1 LDRLLGVAHA
11 EGVRETSATENR
23 LSPRDMPF
31 RFVGLLGFQDP
42 VRPAVPAAV
51 RVCRAAGIRV
61 VMITGDYPA
70 TARVIARL
78 AEIDGG
84 SVVTGS
90 EVAALDDAALRQRVR
105 GAAVFART
113 LPEQKLRI
121 VEALKANGEIVGMTG
136 DGVNDAPSLKAAHIG
151 VAMGGRGTDVAREA
165 SSIVLLDDDFG
176 SLVTTVRLG
185 RRIYDNLR
193 KALSYIVALHI
204 PIAGIAVLPLLLGTP
219 LVLTPMLIALIEM
232 IIDPVCSIV
241 LEAEREERDVMDRPP
256 RDPKAPL
263 LSFDLLAWSAGQGVL
278 ALVIVGAVLVEASSR
293 GLPDDVVRSLT
304 YVCLVTTNV
313 ALIFANRSFDA
324 SIRSALARGNPS
336 LWIGLGAI
344 GAVLAVILSWPAAGA
359 LFRLGPLHWEGA
371 LVCLGAAVA
380 LLLVLEAI
388 KPVFRRVPR
397 P

>member
-1 LDRLLGVAHA
+1 
-11 EGVRETSATENR
+11 
-23 LSPRDMPF
+23 
-31 RFVGLLGFQDP
+31 
-42 VRPAVPAAV
+42 
-51 RVCRAAGIRV
+51 
-61 VMITGDYPA
+61 
-70 TARVIARL
+70 
-78 AEIDGG
+78 
-84 SVVTGS
+84 
-90 EVAALDDAALRQRVR
+90 
-105 GAAVFART
+105 
-113 LPEQKLRI
+113 
-121 VEALKANGEIVGMTG
+121 
-136 DGVNDAPSLKAAHIG
+136 
-151 VAMGGRGTDVAREA
+151 
-165 SSIVLLDDDFG
+165 
-176 SLVTTVRLG
+176 
-185 RRIYDNLR
+185 
-193 KALSYIVALHI
+193 
-204 PIAGIAVLPLLLGTP
+204 
-219 LVLTPMLIALIEM
+219 M